1 MWPFPS
7 CCSTMLLMQSWNF
20 YWDVGTV
27 LFGPSI
33 ARPMSQTNLHP
44 LKRIAKLEH
53 FSYSNSKKTNIET
66 LRRKSFRTFAS
77 SPVSGRWLSTF
88 FHKVYIVGG
97 RLHSYLRLITTAGL
111 FLPALNSTRTLEMLS
126 HSHHST
132 PSCKGHTV
140 LLLSCLQSWKGPP
153 PLHRTH
159 RACLTYSEEGGRQV
173 LLTP

>member
-7 CCSTMLLMQSWNF
+7 RCSTMLLMQSWNF

-27 LFGPSI
+27 PFGPSI

-44 LKRIAKLEH
+44 LKRIAKLGH

-77 SPVSGRWLSTF
+77 SPVSECWLSTF

-140 LLLSCLQSWKGPP
+140 LLLSCLQGWEGQP

-159 RACLTYSEEGGRQV
+159 RVCLAYSEEGGKQV